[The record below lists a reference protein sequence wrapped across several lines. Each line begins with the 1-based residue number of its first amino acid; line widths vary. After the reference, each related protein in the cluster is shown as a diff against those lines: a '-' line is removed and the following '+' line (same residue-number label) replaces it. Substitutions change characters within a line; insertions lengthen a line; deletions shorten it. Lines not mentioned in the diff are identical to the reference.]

1 MTAADGGVQSVV
13 ARRRTSKLV
22 DQPPAGLAEGVREE
36 AGGTDTLNHPR
47 QRQLVQV
54 LRGRDHRDFGRS
66 GRLADGLRR
75 PQPLENPRP
84 PETDQPCQRRRSTH
98 RSACCSFASRLPG
111 CQQGTA
117 WVAAPMFDQRAAAH
131 LACGRGLICSHSTRP
146 ERKHVCASLA
156 VGWALA
162 AAAAPLSE
170 IAGTAARRRC
180 RAVSRL
186 ESVSSCSRVA
196 SAGG

>member
-1 MTAADGGVQSVV
+1 MAAFSQSS
-13 ARRRTSKLV
+13 R
-22 DQPPAGLAEGVREE
+22 
-36 AGGTDTLNHPR
+36 AGG
-47 QRQLVQV
+47 
-54 LRGRDHRDFGRS
+54 RS
-66 GRLADGLRR
+66 SSSTSRR
-75 PQPLENPRP
+75 PVSLRAYERKRA
-84 PETDQPCQRRRSTH
+84 ERTRSTTRASDNSCKCSEAVITAISAAAAASPTVYAVRNPSRIRARLRPTSRVNAVGAPH